1 MLVSY
6 NMFVCILEFGWQR
19 PDLDPTPHQA
29 HMSDNDEVES
39 LEASP
44 VESLDG
50 DSAAPGVKTDN
61 GELPALDCKSKHEQ
75 KQAKYLQEAAKDQQ
89 KAARQERNTAR
100 EQQKAI
106 REQQKAAREQQ
117 KAATEKLKAAAYKL
131 KAEQRTIAADERAG
145 PDCDSHPHIP
155 EKCMATARQLFAALK
170 ARCAGMVMAVEIF
183 AGCARLSG
191 AMIEQSVSLFVPID
205 KNNGPWADISNP
217 FVAAVLLF
225 ALEEGL
231 FWYIHLGTECK
242 MWSNARTRSSSAC
255 SLDVVSFTT
264 AVLRGIKRCINRGHQ
279 VWFSI
284 ENPLSSKLFDLTCVK
299 QLLDELSAI
308 EVRYECCAWGATFQK
323 ASQLRTNF
331 KPLAGLGKRCKD
343 RWL

>member
-6 NMFVCILEFGWQR
+6 NMCVCILEFGWQC
-19 PDLDPTPHQA
+19 PDLDRNPHQA

-44 VESLDG
+44 IESLDG
-50 DSAAPGVKTDN
+50 DSAAPGAKTDN
-61 GELPALDCKSKHEQ
+61 GELPALDCKSKREQ

-89 KAARQERNTAR
+89 KAARQERNPAR
-100 EQQKAI
+100 EQLKAI

-117 KAATEKLKAAAYKL
+117 KAATEKMKAAAYKL

-145 PDCDSHPHIP
+145 PDFDSHPHIP

-217 FVAAVLLF
+217 FVAAVLCLPSKR
-225 ALEEGL
+225 A
-231 FWYIHLGTECK
+231 YSGTF
-242 MWSNARTRSSSAC
+242 TSA
-255 SLDVVSFTT
+255 
-264 AVLRGIKRCINRGHQ
+264 
-279 VWFSI
+279 
-284 ENPLSSKLFDLTCVK
+284 
-299 QLLDELSAI
+299 LSARCGPTL
-308 EVRYECCAWGATFQK
+308 VHGAHLRVPWMLSVSRLQCCEGSNGASTGATK
-323 ASQLRTNF
+323 YGSPLRTHCL
-331 KPLAGLGKRCKD
+331 PSCSI
-343 RWL
+343 